1 MDINVFIE
9 FVKNVGIWA
18 ALFIFLLVYVFK
30 QNEKREEINKKDAK
44 EREDILRKENNDR
57 ELRYIS
63 TIDNLTEKVYN
74 KIENIDHKVDIIE
87 EKISEKK
94 G

>member
-1 MDINVFIE
+1 MDINAFIE
-9 FVKNVGIWA
+9 FSKNVGIWA
-18 ALFIFLLVYVFK
+18 ALFICLLVYVFK
-30 QNEKREEINKKDAK
+30 QNKD
-44 EREDILRKENNDR
+44 REDILRKDNNDR

-63 TIDNLTEKVYN
+63 TIDNITEKVYN
-74 KIENIDHKVDIIE
+74 KIENIGHKVDIIE